1 MEEIKKDTNDVKEEE
16 NVVEDI
22 KKEKDV
28 KARTVPFML
37 TNLDKHIIVKCFRK
51 DGKIRAPTKS
61 KIYHLISG
69 HKDNLTY
76 SEIRYILKYIDDEYK
91 YNVESKL
98 KDGLWNRDLANH
110 FNLPTKVGRL
120 TATSFNKALGAY
132 IEKRETKKQKET
144 KQLMENYIK
153 MKQEEEKL
161 PPEETDTD
169 FIHVKQEEIME
180 SPIYKSNYF
189 DLTDLDNNNE
199 YSIYNCNSPKSIME
213 DTSIKSQCSIL

>member
-91 YNVESKL
+91 
-98 KDGLWNRDLANH
+98 
-110 FNLPTKVGRL
+110 
-120 TATSFNKALGAY
+120 SF
-132 IEKRETKKQKET
+132 
-144 KQLMENYIK
+144 
-153 MKQEEEKL
+153 
-161 PPEETDTD
+161 
-169 FIHVKQEEIME
+169 
-180 SPIYKSNYF
+180 
-189 DLTDLDNNNE
+189 
-199 YSIYNCNSPKSIME
+199 
-213 DTSIKSQCSIL
+213 